1 MTSNTDK
8 TALVTGANSGL
19 GFEAAAQLAD
29 QGYGKVII
37 TARTKEKAAAAHD
50 ELLART
56 GRDVF
61 ETLTLDNDDLATV
74 ESAADELAAR
84 GDTIDV
90 LLLNAGISPP
100 KTLVKTT
107 QGIEATVA
115 STLVGHHLLT
125 TRLLDNNQLGD
136 HARIVIAGSEA
147 ARGDVP
153 TFHPLDVDA
162 FADEHFDGDLEAA
175 IAAQILMEA
184 PAVYKP
190 SNVYATAKVFVAW
203 WAAELA
209 RRLPAGTTVL
219 AVSPGSTPDTNA
231 IRNAPFY
238 MRYLMMPVFKL
249 MPGMSHSV
257 EDGAARYLEAAG
269 YGDETSGKFFAS
281 PPKKMIGP
289 LVEIELDHLDN
300 PAAQHALWNVTS
312 RAASVAT
319 TEKEEA

>member
-1 MTSNTDK
+1 MTHTTDK
-8 TALVTGANSGL
+8 TALVTGTNSGL
-19 GFEAAAQLAD
+19 GFEAAAQLAE

-37 TARTKEKAAAAHD
+37 TARTEKKATAARD
-50 ELLART
+50 ELVAKT
-56 GRDVF
+56 GKDVF
-61 ETLTLDNDDLATV
+61 DTLTLDNDDLATV
-74 ESAADELAAR
+74 ESAAAELAAR

-100 KTLVKTT
+100 KALVKTT

-125 TRLLDNNQLGD
+125 TRLLQDDLIGG

-162 FADEHFDGDLEAA
+162 FASEHFDGDLEAA
-175 IAAQILMEA
+175 IEAQILMEA

-190 SNVYATAKVFVAW
+190 ANVYATAKVFVAW

-209 RRLPAGTTVL
+209 RRLSAGTTVN

-238 MRYLMMPVFKL
+238 MRHLMMPMFKL

-269 YGDETSGKFFAS
+269 YDDEITGMFFAS
-281 PPKKMIGP
+281 PPKKMTGP
-289 LVEIELDHLDN
+289 LVEIQLDHLDN
-300 PAAQHALWNVTS
+300 PAAQQALWNVTS
-312 RAASVAT
+312 KAASLPT
-319 TEKEEA
+319 TQKEEA